1 MKTFLITISIFLF
14 SGFSGFFAFAQE
26 PMKVPSDYKIVVKE
40 SFGHERAL
48 KLFEIYPSGQWLIA
62 KKGHPGKTLK
72 YIANHKIAVKNVC
85 PITKAILKTD
95 NFESFII
102 EFDVEQC
109 GRDYDCRDFSVIFN
123 YNDEDNYSFIHFAS
137 IADEAT
143 HGIFTFD
150 SGKLTMLTKEDLA
163 QPVSWGVLQWHAVRI
178 EAGVEDNKVRVFFDN
193 KLLWELDNFG
203 KISGCIGFGAPDG
216 AAKIDNLKIWAK

>member
-14 SGFSGFFAFAQE
+14 SGFFAFAQE
-26 PMKVPSDYKIVVKE
+26 PEKVPSDYKIVVKE

-48 KLFEIYPSGQWLIA
+48 KLLEIYPSGQWLIA

-72 YIANHKIAVKNVC
+72 YIANHKITVKNVA

-95 NFESFII
+95 NFENFII

-123 YNDEDNYSFIHFAS
+123 FKDENNYDFIHFAS
-137 IADEAT
+137 IADETA

-150 SGKLTMLTKEDLA
+150 SGKLTMLTEEASA
-163 QPVSWGVLQWHAVRI
+163 QPVLWGMLQWHKIRI
-178 EAGVEDNKVRVFFDN
+178 EAGVEKDNVKVFFDN
-193 KLLWELDNFG
+193 KLLWELDNF
-203 KISGCIGFGAPDG
+203 KEISGRIGFGAPDG
-216 AAKIDNLKIWAK
+216 AAKIDNLRIWSK